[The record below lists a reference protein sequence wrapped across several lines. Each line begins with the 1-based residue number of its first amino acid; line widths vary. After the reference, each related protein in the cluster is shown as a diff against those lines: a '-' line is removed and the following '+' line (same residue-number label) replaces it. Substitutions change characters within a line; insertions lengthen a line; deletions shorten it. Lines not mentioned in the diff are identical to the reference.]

1 MTPEQEEQLA
11 KLIEANATRLMT
23 ASVLPNVPINSNTPH
38 SDEQNIQSLIQSID
52 IDLNRRSSIRSYTTR
67 NF

>member
-23 ASVLPNVPINSNTPH
+23 ASVLPNVPTNNTPR
-38 SDEQNIQSLIQSID
+38 SDEQDIQSLIQSID
-52 IDLNRRSSIRSYTTR
+52 SDLKRRSITRSYTTN

>member
-23 ASVLPNVPINSNTPH
+23 ASVLPNVVTSSTPR
-38 SDEQNIQSLIQSID
+38 SDEQDIQSLIQSID
-52 IDLNRRSSIRSYTTR
+52 VDLKRRSITRSYNTN

>member
-11 KLIEANATRLMT
+11 KLIEANANRLMT
-23 ASVLPNVPINSNTPH
+23 ASILPNVVTNSTPH
-38 SDEQNIQSLIQSID
+38 SDEQDIQSLIQSID
-52 IDLNRRSSIRSYTTR
+52 SDLKRRSITRSYTTN

>member
-23 ASVLPNVPINSNTPH
+23 ASVLPNVPTNNTPR
-38 SDEQNIQSLIQSID
+38 SDEQDIQSLIQSID
-52 IDLNRRSSIRSYTTR
+52 VDLKRRSITRSYNTN

>member
-23 ASVLPNVPINSNTPH
+23 ASVLPNVPTNNTPH
-38 SDEQNIQSLIQSID
+38 SDEQDIQSLIQLID
-52 IDLNRRSSIRSYTTR
+52 SDLKHKSSVKSYTTN

>member
-23 ASVLPNVPINSNTPH
+23 ASILPNVVTNSTPH
-38 SDEQNIQSLIQSID
+38 SDEQDIQSLIQSID
-52 IDLNRRSSIRSYTTR
+52 VDLKRRSITRSYNTN

>member
-11 KLIEANATRLMT
+11 KLIEANAARLMT
-23 ASVLPNVPINSNTPH
+23 ASILPNVVTSSTPH
-38 SDEQNIQSLIQSID
+38 SDEQDVQSLIQSID
-52 IDLNRRSSIRSYTTR
+52 VDLKRRSTVRSYNTN

>member
-11 KLIEANATRLMT
+11 KLIEANANRLMT
-23 ASVLPNVPINSNTPH
+23 ASILPNVVTNSAPH
-38 SDEQNIQSLIQSID
+38 SDEQDIQSLIQSID
-52 IDLNRRSSIRSYTTR
+52 IDLNRRSITRSYTTN

>member
-23 ASVLPNVPINSNTPH
+23 ASVLPNVPTNNTPR
-38 SDEQNIQSLIQSID
+38 SDEQDIQSLIQSID
-52 IDLNRRSSIRSYTTR
+52 IDLKRRSTVRSYNTN

>member
-23 ASVLPNVPINSNTPH
+23 ASILPNVVTKSAPH
-38 SDEQNIQSLIQSID
+38 SDEQDIQSLIQSID
-52 IDLNRRSSIRSYTTR
+52 VDLKNRSTVRSYNTN